1 MRVQLNLLIYW
12 MKKSEF
18 IQLLEQEVEDFIQT
32 QAEKI
37 VSFEDDPKEYI
48 LQKYPSLKETLIDL
62 MTESFDE
69 YITGIYVMAPK
80 PTTFKVLLHNGQ
92 HFFLIYAKDSYI
104 AKISGKKYYLSD
116 LGAEEYAIKA
126 IADLL
131 TMGMPPGAEGPDQE
145 ADNDMTKDADE
156 TPDAEPADDTGGDE
170 EELAESVDDIPDS
183 EKDDYG
189 RPFVDPKGS
198 RTFMD
203 DGEIEKI
210 MNRLGEKLSTKKLR
224 ILKEAEE
231 KKTLPDEDEVLDPTQ
246 SDQEIEQNKADLQD
260 LLKTATPSQKSKALK
275 LLQNLEYIDKV
286 NEFLNSKDL
295 EDIEEIVI
303 EKFIDRNDQFK
314 TFAEYIPKM
323 ISYKNLPSEGNLID
337 IFKKYGF
344 NDTFLVELLKRDYQA
359 GGKGVGPGELFLVTL
374 LKDTQKG
381 DKGDIIL
388 VGGKEIEIKSGGAQ
402 LSPFSRSDKFGNNFF
417 PWLIDYLKTNK
428 IPQLIN
434 TFKEGKFRTPYRIE
448 NLVNAIK
455 PEKRQKFLSEFS
467 KYWESIYSERADVKP
482 ALNKAINGDN
492 FSGKILEQEMAKAL
506 AKAYIE
512 KEGVEG
518 FLFLN
523 KKTGD
528 FDTFTPNEVLD
539 NISDDGKLEVMAYSD
554 MSPRLRLKK
563 K

>member
-1 MRVQLNLLIYW
+1 MN
-12 MKKSEF
+12 KTEF

-37 VSFEDDPKEYI
+37 VTFEDDPKGYI
-48 LQKYPSLKETLIDL
+48 LQKYPSLKDTLTDL

-104 AKISGKKYYLSD
+104 AKIAGKKYYLLD

-131 TMGMPPGAEGPDQE
+131 TMGTPPGAKGPDAE
-145 ADNDMTKDADE
+145 ADNDVTAAADE
-156 TPDAEPADDTGGDE
+156 TPDAETDDTGGDE
-170 EELAESVDDIPDS
+170 EELAESVNDD
-183 EKDDYG
+183 ETDDYG

-198 RTFMD
+198 RTFLEPDEMKPFNRFKKMMD
-203 DGEIEKI
+203 KLEK
-210 MNRLGEKLSTKKLR
+210 KLPSKKLR
-224 ILKEAEE
+224 ILKESEE
-231 KKTLPDEDEVLDPTQ
+231 KKTLPDEGEVLDPTQ

-260 LLKTATPSQKSKALK
+260 LLKVVTPSQKSKVQK

-323 ISYKNLPSEGNLID
+323 ISYKSLPSEGNLID
-337 IFKKYGF
+337 VFKGYGF
-344 NDTFLVELLKRDYQA
+344 NDKFLDELLKRDYQA

-388 VGGKEIEIKSGGAQ
+388 VGGKEVEIKSGGAQ
-402 LSPFSRSDKFGNNFF
+402 LSPFSRSDTFKKNFF
-417 PWLIDYLKTNK
+417 PWLVNYLKENK

-434 TFKEGKFRTPYRIE
+434 TFSEGKFRIPYRIE

-455 PEKRQKFLSEFS
+455 PEKRKKFLSEFS

-482 ALNKAINGDN
+482 VLSKAINGDKL
-492 FSGKILEQEMAKAL
+492 SGKTLEQEMAKAL

-512 KEGVEG
+512 QENVEG

-523 KKTGD
+523 KNTGD

>member
-1 MRVQLNLLIYW
+1 

-32 QAEKI
+32 QADKI

-48 LQKYPSLKETLIDL
+48 LQKYPSLKDTLIDL

-92 HFFLIYAKDSYI
+92 HFYLIYARDSYI

-116 LGAEEYAIKA
+116 LGAEEYAIKS

-156 TPDAEPADDTGGDE
+156 TPDAETDDTGGDE

-203 DGEIEKI
+203 DDEIEKI
-210 MNRLGEKLSTKKLR
+210 ITRLGEKLSTKKIR
-224 ILKEAEE
+224 ILKEQEE
-231 KKTLPDEDEVLDPTQ
+231 KKTLPDEGEVLDPTQ

-260 LLKTATPSQKSKALK
+260 LLKVATPSQKSKVQK
-275 LLQNLEYIDKV
+275 LLQNLEYIDEV
-286 NEFLNSKDL
+286 NEYLNTKDL

-314 TFAEYIPKM
+314 VFSEYIPKM
-323 ISYKNLPSEGNLID
+323 ISYKSLPSEGNLIN
-337 IFKKYGF
+337 IFKGYGF
-344 NDTFLVELLKRDYQA
+344 NDKFLDELLKRDYQA

-381 DKGDIIL
+381 EKGDIIL
-388 VGGKEIEIKSGGAQ
+388 VGGKEVEIKSGGAQ
-402 LSPFSRSDKFGNNFF
+402 LSPFSRSDTFKKNFY
-417 PWLIDYLKTNK
+417 PWLVNYLKENK
-428 IPQLIN
+428 TPQL
-434 TFKEGKFRTPYRIE
+434 FKAFTEGQFRTPYRIE

-482 ALNKAINGDN
+482 ALNKAINGNN

-512 KEGVEG
+512 QENVEG

-523 KKTGD
+523 KQTGD

-539 NISDDGKLEVMAYSD
+539 NISDDGKLEVMAYTD

>member
-1 MRVQLNLLIYW
+1 

-92 HFFLIYAKDSYI
+92 HFYLIYAKDSYI

-116 LGAEEYAIKA
+116 LGAEEYAIKS

-156 TPDAEPADDTGGDE
+156 TPDAEPTDDTGGDE

-198 RTFMD
+198 RTYMD

-210 MNRLGEKLSTKKLR
+210 ITRLGEKLSTKKIR

-231 KKTLPDEDEVLDPTQ
+231 KKTFRFKIIKEALSPEAEQAKNILKQNFDLEDKNFLEMTSTSFKVLMDNSERRDFLKKASELDDFEFELKGSSIGRLKYQPEDQTKPIIIYAKPANVQGLGSAGKQNEDNFIRNINEKIAEAGGIADIDIVTPDSKTLVTKGVTAVRDSSKSGAGKGDKSDAQFLKDGEVIQNLSLKQAGGFRWASVKSDPEFSPFIKTF
-246 SDQEIEQNKADLQD
+246 IE
-260 LLKTATPSQKSKALK
+260 KALAGNINGFK
-275 LLQNLEYIDKV
+275 LKRNTEVAGEKYLMTNDEGERVTIVIVDDFPAGFEERVIFGPEEPKTV
-286 NEFLNSKDL
+286 VVGGTFSKDDKDFILNGNKITVQASGIYRTL
-295 EDIEEIVI
+295 EDIENTGQEPV
-303 EKFIDRNDQFK
+303 FIIAQHANMQYGLDFRIFPANK
-314 TFAEYIPKM
+314 AKLGPRSRGIRL
-323 ISYKNLPSEGNLID
+323 SYN
-337 IFKKYGF
+337 
-344 NDTFLVELLKRDYQA
+344 
-359 GGKGVGPGELFLVTL
+359 
-374 LKDTQKG
+374 
-381 DKGDIIL
+381 DII
-388 VGGKEIEIKSGGAQ
+388 
-402 LSPFSRSDKFGNNFF
+402 
-417 PWLIDYLKTNK
+417 
-428 IPQLIN
+428 
-434 TFKEGKFRTPYRIE
+434 
-448 NLVNAIK
+448 
-455 PEKRQKFLSEFS
+455 
-467 KYWESIYSERADVKP
+467 
-482 ALNKAINGDN
+482 
-492 FSGKILEQEMAKAL
+492 
-506 AKAYIE
+506 
-512 KEGVEG
+512 
-518 FLFLN
+518 
-523 KKTGD
+523 
-528 FDTFTPNEVLD
+528 
-539 NISDDGKLEVMAYSD
+539 
-554 MSPRLRLKK
+554 
-563 K
+563 